1 MGILQIE
8 TFIQAPKEL
17 CFDLARSTDLHVES
31 AEFSSEKI
39 VAGVSTGL
47 LKLNDTVTFEGRH
60 FGIRQRMSTQI
71 TKFNRP
77 YSFSDSQITG
87 IFKSFVHDHSFIE
100 KNEGTVMTD
109 TITFKCPYGPIGFL
123 VDPLIKLHIAK
134 FMQIRVTK
142 IKKVAESND
151 WERFFCLK

>member
-31 AEFSSEKI
+31 AEFSLEKI

-60 FGIRQRMSTQI
+60 FGIRQRMSAQI

-100 KNEGTVMTD
+100 KN
-109 TITFKCPYGPIGFL
+109 
-123 VDPLIKLHIAK
+123 
-134 FMQIRVTK
+134 
-142 IKKVAESND
+142 D